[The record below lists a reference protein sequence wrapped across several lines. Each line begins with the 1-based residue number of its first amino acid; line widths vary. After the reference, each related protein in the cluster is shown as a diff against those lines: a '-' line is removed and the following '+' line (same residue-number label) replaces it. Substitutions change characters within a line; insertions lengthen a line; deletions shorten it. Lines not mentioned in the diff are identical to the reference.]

1 MLILDIISVLPFWLV
16 ELVDVSDANADVR
29 GGGDRRQICV
39 CGGGDKVMKGMCVW
53 WWACSRQDV
62 H

>member
-16 ELVDVSDANADVR
+16 ELVDVSDADVR
-29 GGGDRRQICV
+29 GGGD
-39 CGGGDKVMKGMCVW
+39 KVLKGICVW
-53 WWACSRQDV
+53 WWACSRQGV